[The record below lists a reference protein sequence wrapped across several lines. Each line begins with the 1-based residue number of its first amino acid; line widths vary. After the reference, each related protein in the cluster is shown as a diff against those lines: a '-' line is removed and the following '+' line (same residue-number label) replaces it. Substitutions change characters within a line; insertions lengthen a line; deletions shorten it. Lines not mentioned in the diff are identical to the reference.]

1 MIELKGIFLGSNEQL
16 LIQDLAFNKR
26 NFSGTIK
33 HTNFEI
39 EAIFDIQKYEIS
51 NDIGELDHFK
61 LKLECKKS
69 LKHTILSVEV

>member
-1 MIELKGIFLGSNEQL
+1 MNSKVFLGSHEQL

-26 NFSGTIK
+26 SFSGTIK

-39 EAIFDIQKYEIS
+39 EAIFVS